1 MVNPACTLLES
12 CHERQGKQVQ
22 VTCILS
28 SAHYRTFLAKG
39 RISGFLQSY
48 SKHFGVRANPIV
60 SLTRVVP
67 FNCGSGLKQIL
78 EKGSLSKRVVVELWS
93 LFCFEFFRI
102 FWVQMDADL
111 WLGRRS
117 KRHLLLRVVLR
128 QESRWEQCYGDRW
141 FIDVIWCDLAKR
153 QDRGWQRVDKGPEL
167 LHAPFIAASCATLQ
181 RYQPNPV
188 NAF

>member
-48 SKHFGVRANPIV
+48 SKHFGVRANPTV

-128 QESRWEQCYGDRW
+128 QESRWEQCYGDR
-141 FIDVIWCDLAKR
+141 
-153 QDRGWQRVDKGPEL
+153 
-167 LHAPFIAASCATLQ
+167 
-181 RYQPNPV
+181 
-188 NAF
+188 

>member
-1 MVNPACTLLES
+1 MISSSNLQCDQGLCQRSQGGIQLIMVNPACTLLES

-22 VTCILS
+22 VTCLLS

-48 SKHFGVRANPIV
+48 SKHFGVRANPTV

-102 FWVQMDADL
+102 FWVQMDADFVVGTQVQTSSPPSCGFAPGIPLGAML
-111 WLGRRS
+111 WG
-117 KRHLLLRVVLR
+117 
-128 QESRWEQCYGDRW
+128 
-141 FIDVIWCDLAKR
+141 
-153 QDRGWQRVDKGPEL
+153 
-167 LHAPFIAASCATLQ
+167 
-181 RYQPNPV
+181 
-188 NAF
+188 

>member
-1 MVNPACTLLES
+1 MISSSNLQCDQGLCQRSQGGIQLIMVNPACTLLES

-48 SKHFGVRANPIV
+48 SKHFGVRANPTV
-60 SLTRVVP
+60 SLTRVVS

-102 FWVQMDADL
+102 FWVQMDADFVVGTQVQTSSPPSCGFAPGIPLGAML
-111 WLGRRS
+111 WG
-117 KRHLLLRVVLR
+117 
-128 QESRWEQCYGDRW
+128 
-141 FIDVIWCDLAKR
+141 
-153 QDRGWQRVDKGPEL
+153 
-167 LHAPFIAASCATLQ
+167 
-181 RYQPNPV
+181 
-188 NAF
+188 